1 MPDKF
6 DDPLEDSFE
15 DFFEEEEQAP
25 AEEPPKPRKKGNPL
39 GCLLNV
45 LSGILVTGT
54 LVVGLIFAI
63 IFINPQTPINPL
75 PPTTLPVLVLTWTPS
90 PTPRPVLPPTWTAT
104 IQPTAEPTETPQ
116 PTDTPL
122 PTDTPIPTADLE
134 SGTTFDI
141 QDGSPSYEPN
151 TFHAEAGC
159 SWLGVGGQI
168 FDSGGEPVPGILV
181 EAGGLLGEIEISALT
196 LSGTASNYGEAGYEL
211 TLHNAPVDSNGTLWI
226 QLLDQANLPLSE
238 KIYLQTYDS
247 CDSNLIRVNFV
258 QSGGQ

>member
-1 MPDKF
+1 MSDNLQ
-6 DDPLEDSFE
+6 DPLEDSFE
-15 DFFEEEEQAP
+15 DFFEEEEQTP
-25 AEEPPKPRKKGNPL
+25 VEEPPKPRKTGNPL

-54 LVVGLIFAI
+54 LVVGLIFAV

-122 PTDTPIPTADLE
+122 PTDTPVPTADLE

-141 QDGSPSYEPN
+141 QEGSPSYEAN
-151 TFHAEAGC
+151 TFHSEAGC

-168 FDSGGEPVPGILV
+168 FDSAGEPVPGILV
-181 EAGGLLGEIEISALT
+181 EAGGQLGEIDISALT

-211 TLHNAPVDSNGTLWI
+211 ALHNAPVDSNGTLWI